1 MVSTYV
7 SIYFGIIPQLG
18 HTIKANCIKI
28 QIADREICSMFLEK
42 DLGLVPPT
50 YFVYGFSR
58 KLGLTLYSINW
69 PNFNDWLRLLFE
81 ILGNMGIVTIN
92 FLFDTSEILKLAF

>member
-7 SIYFGIIPQLG
+7 SIYFGISPQLG

-28 QIADREICSMFLEK
+28 QITDREICSMFSEK
-42 DLGLVPPT
+42 GLGLLPPT
-50 YFVYGFSR
+50 YFLYGFSR
-58 KLGLTLYSINW
+58 KLGLTLYPINW
-69 PNFNDWLRLLFE
+69 PYFNDWFRFLFE
-81 ILGNMGIVTIN
+81 ILGNMGIATIN